1 MKTKEIKHNEKYV
14 MLNIGARGYIK
25 EINDD
30 LFDFYNQPYMAFI
43 PAKRRAQFKAIMTKL
58 VELEPG
64 SKDLIEVVFLK
75 EDKTKPVEEIKT
87 TKGLNL
93 SNQLEFNFNG

>member
-75 EDKTKPVEEIKT
+75 EDKTKPVEKIKT

-93 SNQLEFNFNG
+93 SNQLEFNFNA

>member
-43 PAKRRAQFKAIMTKL
+43 PAKRRAQFKAIMTTL

-93 SNQLEFNFNG
+93 SNQLEFNFNA

>member
-30 LFDFYNQPYMAFI
+30 LFDFFNQPYMAFI
-43 PAKRRAQFKAIMTKL
+43 PNKRRAQFKSIMKKL
-58 VELEPG
+58 VQLEPSSEDLKELE
-64 SKDLIEVVFLK
+64 K
-75 EDKTKPVEEIKT
+75 DKTKPVEEIKT